1 MIRTQGDRS
10 RTRTRETTARI
21 MARKDDIEAIAQIRE
36 MLSKVGLRTTTART
50 SVIRWLQNA
59 TSPATHAEIA
69 VDLVPIGFDKAT
81 IFRNL
86 NDLVDAGLVTR
97 SELGDHVWRFEL
109 RDESHDGGGAHPHF
123 VCVDCGRVT
132 CLHDVELPK
141 PTDKALAK
149 VGKVTE
155 VLLRGHCVS
164 CS

>member
-1 MIRTQGDRS
+1 
-10 RTRTRETTARI
+10 

-36 MLSKVGLRTTTART
+36 MLSKVGLRTTTARA

-59 TSPATHAEIA
+59 SSPATHAEIA

-109 RDESHDGGGAHPHF
+109 RDESHGDGGAHPHF

-141 PTDKALAK
+141 PTDKAMAK

>member
-1 MIRTQGDRS
+1 MIGPQGDRS
-10 RTRTRETTARI
+10 GTRTRETTARI
-21 MARKDDIEAIAQIRE
+21 MARKDDIEAVAQIRE

-50 SVIRWLQNA
+50 SVIRWLQTA

-109 RDESHDGGGAHPHF
+109 RDESHDGGAHPHF

-141 PTDKALAK
+141 PTDKSLAK
-149 VGKVTE
+149 VGRVTE
-155 VLLRGHCVS
+155 VLLRGHCIS